1 MSLNKNKTKKP
12 GIRLK
17 IYVREDMVGGGK
29 LDLLKLVGE
38 KGSISS
44 ASKEMGLDYKRAW
57 FLLDTLQRCFSEPL
71 FITSRGRGL
80 KSGTK
85 LTEFGENLIKKFN
98 ETDKK
103 VKNVTNEFLSWL
115 EMYQRN

>member
-1 MSLNKNKTKKP
+1 MTLNKNKTKKP

-44 ASKEMGLDYKRAW
+44 AAREMGLDYKRAW

-71 FITSRGRGL
+71 YITNRGRGS
-80 KSGTK
+80 KAGTQ
-85 LTEFGENLIKKFN
+85 LTHFAENLIKKFN
-98 ETDKK
+98 DTDKK
-103 VKNVTNEFLSWL
+103 VKNVTDDFLSWL
-115 EMYQRN
+115 ESHQRN